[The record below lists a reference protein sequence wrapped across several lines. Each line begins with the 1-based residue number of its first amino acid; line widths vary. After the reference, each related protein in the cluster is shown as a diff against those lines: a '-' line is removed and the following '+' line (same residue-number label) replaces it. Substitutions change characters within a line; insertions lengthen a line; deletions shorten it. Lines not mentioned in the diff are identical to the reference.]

1 MIENFESKITFEIP
15 TNLDFDKLI
24 RGNNY
29 TLFWQNLQHQQQQQS
44 GGIGGTFGAGA
55 AARLGAGMADAGSF
69 GFGSSPSSS
78 LFGAID
84 YSNGSSDYGLL
95 NSLQSFAN
103 RGGAGR
109 DGMIGGDQLL
119 DPTYERFIGDVWV
132 GIVLTLMILS
142 SIFCMCSCFLY
153 HKFRQWQR
161 NVLTARSQTLSS
173 MDIETPPPYDVESL
187 PSYTIVSGLPSY
199 QDAIE
204 QLKQKQMKYY
214 EPIKVHRPSVM
225 KLFESQDL
233 LMTSPNIPSAS
244 KREEIRYTF
253 ANRPLSTIEMGTD
266 ALPMTGATGPA
277 ATADAEPSS
286 CQQIA
291 ITIDQ
296 PTTVNLPAIPTVP
309 PPPYKREISTI
320 SSPNSVVIADSPSTG
335 QQASDLGA
343 TAEHLPSAM
352 RFPPVQKKIDV
363 CHYAIEN
370 ERQAGRS

>member
-29 TLFWQNLQHQQQQQS
+29 TLFWQNLHQQHQS
-44 GGIGGTFGAGA
+44 
-55 AARLGAGMADAGSF
+55 AARLAGGATFGGMADAG
-69 GFGSSPSSS
+69 GFGGLSGSSGTSS
-78 LFGAID
+78 LFGGID

-103 RGGAGR
+103 RGRDGLGGAGSE
-109 DGMIGGDQLL
+109 QLL

-204 QLKQKQMKYY
+204 QLKQKQLKYY
-214 EPIKVHRPSVM
+214 EPVKVHRPSVM

-233 LMTSPNIPSAS
+233 LGAAPNGSGTPNPP
-244 KREEIRYTF
+244 KLEEIRYNF
-253 ANRPLSTIEMGTD
+253 GRPLSVQEQ
-266 ALPMTGATGPA
+266 PP
-277 ATADAEPSS
+277 AEPTTSS
-286 CQQIA
+286 GNPVNPGSDGA
-291 ITIDQ
+291 DPSQ
-296 PTTVNLPAIPTVP
+296 PVPPP
-309 PPPYKREISTI
+309 PPPYKSQISTI
-320 SSPNSVVIADSPSTG
+320 SIGSSDRTIGAVVGGSI
-335 QQASDLGA
+335 
-343 TAEHLPSAM
+343 EHGM
-352 RFPPVQKKIDV
+352 PVAIRVPQKKHDV
-363 CHYAIEN
+363 VCRYTIEN
-370 ERQAGRS
+370 ERLAGRS